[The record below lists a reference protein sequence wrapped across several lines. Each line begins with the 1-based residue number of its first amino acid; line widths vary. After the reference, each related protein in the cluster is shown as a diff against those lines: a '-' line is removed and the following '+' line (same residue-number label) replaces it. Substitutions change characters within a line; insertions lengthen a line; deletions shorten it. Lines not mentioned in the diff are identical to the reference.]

1 MGIREKSVKQGLFQV
16 RYRRVVMD
24 TKQYLQQIS
33 RLDRMINNKLAEI
46 SQLRE
51 LAMSVSAVKNE
62 ERVQTTPNFD
72 KIGTAYCKIEEME
85 EKLDKLIDE
94 FVDKKN
100 LIISQIDKI
109 ENETYYEIL
118 FARYIEKKTFEKIAD
133 EMTYSWRQVIRLHGR
148 ALQEFEKK
156 YGNTYKM
163 S

>member
-1 MGIREKSVKQGLFQV
+1 
-16 RYRRVVMD
+16 MD
-24 TKQYLQQIS
+24 TKTYLQQIS
-33 RLDRMINNKLAEI
+33 RLDRMINNKLSEI
-46 SQLRE
+46 QQFRE
-51 LAMSVSAVKNE
+51 LARSVSAVKNE

-94 FVDKKN
+94 YVDKKN
-100 LIISQIDKI
+100 LIISQIDGI

-133 EMTYSWRQVIRLHGR
+133 EMTYSFRNVTRLHGR

-156 YGNTYKM
+156 YGNLYKL

>member
-1 MGIREKSVKQGLFQV
+1 
-16 RYRRVVMD
+16 MD

-33 RLDRMINNKLAEI
+33 RLDRMIQNKLAEI

-133 EMTYSWRQVIRLHGR
+133 EMNYSFRNTTRLHGQ
-148 ALQEFEKK
+148 ALREFENKFGK
-156 YGNTYKM
+156 TYL
-163 S
+163 

>member
-1 MGIREKSVKQGLFQV
+1 
-16 RYRRVVMD
+16 MD
-24 TKQYLQQIS
+24 TKQYLNQIS
-33 RLDRMINNKLAEI
+33 RLDRMIQNKLAEI

-94 FVDKKN
+94 YVDKKN
-100 LIISQIDKI
+100 LIISQIDGI

-133 EMTYSWRQVIRLHGR
+133 EMTYSFRNVTRLHGR

-156 YGNTYKM
+156 YGNLYKL

>member
-1 MGIREKSVKQGLFQV
+1 
-16 RYRRVVMD
+16 MD

-33 RLDRMINNKLAEI
+33 RLDRMINNKLSEI

-62 ERVQTTPNFD
+62 ERVQNTPNFD

-118 FARYIEKKTFEKIAD
+118 FARDIEKKTFEKIAD
-133 EMTYSWRQVIRLHGR
+133 EMTYSFRNVTRLHGR
-148 ALQEFEKK
+148 ALQEFENK
-156 YGNTYKM
+156 YGNLYKL

>member
-1 MGIREKSVKQGLFQV
+1 
-16 RYRRVVMD
+16 MD
-24 TKQYLQQIS
+24 TKTYLQQIS
-33 RLDRMINNKLAEI
+33 RLDRMINNKLSEI

-51 LAMSVSAVKNE
+51 LEMSVSAVKNE
-62 ERVQTTPNFD
+62 ERVQNTPNFD

-94 FVDKKN
+94 YVDKKN
-100 LIISQIDKI
+100 LIISQIDGI

-133 EMTYSWRQVIRLHGR
+133 EMAYSWRQIIRLHGG

>member
-1 MGIREKSVKQGLFQV
+1 
-16 RYRRVVMD
+16 MD

-33 RLDRMINNKLAEI
+33 RLDRMIQNKLAEI

-62 ERVQTTPNFD
+62 ERVQNTPNFD

-94 FVDKKN
+94 YVDKKN

-109 ENETYYEIL
+109 DNEAYYEIL

-133 EMTYSWRQVIRLHGR
+133 EMTYSWRRVIRLHGR

>member
-1 MGIREKSVKQGLFQV
+1 MKI
-16 RYRRVVMD
+16 MD
-24 TKQYLQQIS
+24 TKQYLNQIS
-33 RLDRMINNKLAEI
+33 RLDRMIQNKLAEI

-51 LAMSVSAVKNE
+51 LAMSISAVKNE

-94 FVDKKN
+94 YVDKKN

-133 EMTYSWRQVIRLHGR
+133 ELTYSWRQIIRLHGR

>member
-1 MGIREKSVKQGLFQV
+1 MKD
-16 RYRRVVMD
+16 MD
-24 TKQYLQQIS
+24 TKQYLNQIS
-33 RLDRMINNKLAEI
+33 RLDRMINNKLSEI

-51 LAMSVSAVKNE
+51 LAISVSAVKNE
-62 ERVQTTPNFD
+62 ERVQNTPNFD

-94 FVDKKN
+94 YVDKKN
-100 LIISQIDKI
+100 LIISQIDGI

-133 EMTYSWRQVIRLHGR
+133 EMTYSFRNVTRLHGR

-156 YGNTYKM
+156 YGNLYKL

>member
-1 MGIREKSVKQGLFQV
+1 
-16 RYRRVVMD
+16 MD

-33 RLDRMINNKLAEI
+33 RLDRMINNKLSEI
-46 SQLRE
+46 SQLIE
-51 LAMSVSAVKNE
+51 LAMSVYAVKNE

-94 FVDKKN
+94 YVDKKN
-100 LIISQIDKI
+100 LIISQIDGI

-118 FARYIEKKTFEKIAD
+118 FARYIEKKTFENIAD
-133 EMTYSWRQVIRLHGR
+133 EMTYSFRNVTRLHGR

-156 YGNTYKM
+156 YGNLYKL

>member
-1 MGIREKSVKQGLFQV
+1 MT
-16 RYRRVVMD
+16 
-24 TKQYLQQIS
+24 TKEYLCQIS
-33 RLDRMINNKLAEI
+33 RLDRMINNKLSEI

>member
-1 MGIREKSVKQGLFQV
+1 
-16 RYRRVVMD
+16 MD

-33 RLDRMINNKLAEI
+33 ILDRMINNKLAEI

-51 LAMSVSAVKNE
+51 LTMSVSAVKNE

>member
-1 MGIREKSVKQGLFQV
+1 
-16 RYRRVVMD
+16 MD

-100 LIISQIDKI
+100 LIISQIDEI

-133 EMTYSWRQVIRLHGR
+133 EMTYSWRQIIRLHGR

>member
-1 MGIREKSVKQGLFQV
+1 MT
-16 RYRRVVMD
+16 
-24 TKQYLQQIS
+24 TKEYLCQIS
-33 RLDRMINNKLAEI
+33 RLDRMINNKLSEI

-51 LAMSVSAVKNE
+51 LAMSISAVKNE

-72 KIGTAYCKIEEME
+72 KIGTSYCKIEEME
-85 EKLDKLIDE
+85 EKLDKIIDE

-133 EMTYSWRQVIRLHGR
+133 EMNYSFRNTTRLHGR
-148 ALQEFEKK
+148 ALREFEKK
-156 YGNTYKM
+156 FGKTYL
-163 S
+163 

>member
-1 MGIREKSVKQGLFQV
+1 
-16 RYRRVVMD
+16 
-24 TKQYLQQIS
+24 
-33 RLDRMINNKLAEI
+33 MINNKLSEI

-62 ERVQTTPNFD
+62 ERVQNTPNFD

-94 FVDKKN
+94 YVDKKN
-100 LIISQIDKI
+100 LIISQIDGI

-133 EMTYSWRQVIRLHGR
+133 EMTYSFRNVTRLHGR

-156 YGNTYKM
+156 YGNLYKL

>member
-1 MGIREKSVKQGLFQV
+1 MK
-16 RYRRVVMD
+16 VMD
-24 TKQYLQQIS
+24 TKKYLNQIS
-33 RLDRMINNKLAEI
+33 RLDRMIQNKLAEI

-62 ERVQTTPNFD
+62 ERVQNTPNFD

-94 FVDKKN
+94 YVDKKN

-109 ENETYYEIL
+109 DNEAYYEIL

>member
-1 MGIREKSVKQGLFQV
+1 MKD
-16 RYRRVVMD
+16 MD
-24 TKQYLQQIS
+24 TKQYLNQIS

-51 LAMSVSAVKNE
+51 LTMSVSAVKNE

-72 KIGTAYCKIEEME
+72 KIGTAYCKIEDME

-94 FVDKKN
+94 FVDKRN

>member
-1 MGIREKSVKQGLFQV
+1 
-16 RYRRVVMD
+16 MD

-33 RLDRMINNKLAEI
+33 RLDRMIQNKLAEI

-62 ERVQTTPNFD
+62 ERVQNTPNFD

-94 FVDKKN
+94 YVDKKN

>member
-1 MGIREKSVKQGLFQV
+1 
-16 RYRRVVMD
+16 MD
-24 TKQYLQQIS
+24 TKQYLNQIS
-33 RLDRMINNKLAEI
+33 RLDRMIQNKLAEI

-51 LAMSVSAVKNE
+51 LAMSISAVKNE

-94 FVDKKN
+94 YVDKKN

-133 EMTYSWRQVIRLHGR
+133 EMNYSFRNTTRLHGR
-148 ALQEFEKK
+148 ALREFEMKFGK
-156 YGNTYKM
+156 TYL
-163 S
+163 

>member
-1 MGIREKSVKQGLFQV
+1 
-16 RYRRVVMD
+16 MD

-33 RLDRMINNKLAEI
+33 RLDRMINNKLSEI

-148 ALQEFEKK
+148 ALQEFERK

>member
-1 MGIREKSVKQGLFQV
+1 
-16 RYRRVVMD
+16 MD
-24 TKQYLQQIS
+24 TKQYLNQIS
-33 RLDRMINNKLAEI
+33 RLDRMIQNKLAEI

-62 ERVQTTPNFD
+62 ERVQNTPNFD

-94 FVDKKN
+94 FVNKKN

>member
-1 MGIREKSVKQGLFQV
+1 
-16 RYRRVVMD
+16 MD

-51 LAMSVSAVKNE
+51 LAMSVAAVKNE

-72 KIGTAYCKIEEME
+72 KIGTVYCKIEAME

>member
-1 MGIREKSVKQGLFQV
+1 MT
-16 RYRRVVMD
+16 
-24 TKQYLQQIS
+24 TKEYLCQIS
-33 RLDRMINNKLAEI
+33 RLDRMINNKLSEI

-51 LAMSVSAVKNE
+51 LAMSVSAITNE

-133 EMTYSWRQVIRLHGR
+133 EMAYSWRQIIRLHGG